1 MRCVMQDVADA
12 KVTVDGAVV
21 GRIERGML
29 VYFGVQK
36 GDTEQELVWITD
48 KIAKERIFHDAN
60 GKTNLSILDVHGEI
74 LLVSQFTLCADL
86 RKGNRP
92 SYDYSEEPGK
102 AESMYRKAIDLLK
115 AKGIPVQH
123 GSFGAHMLVSYTNI
137 GPQTFV
143 LEKTPERTDSA
154 QKTVVEK

>member
-1 MRCVMQDVADA
+1 MRCVIQDVADA
-12 KVTVDGAVV
+12 KVTVDGTVV
-21 GRIERGML
+21 GGIGRGML

-36 GDTEQELVWITD
+36 GDTEEELVWVTD
-48 KIAKERIFHDAN
+48 KIAKERFFHDAN

-102 AESMYRKAIDLLK
+102 AEEMYLKAIELLR
-115 AKGIPVQH
+115 AKGIPVEH

-143 LEKTPERTDSA
+143 LEKSPACTGSAKRT
-154 QKTVVEK
+154 VLEK

>member
-1 MRCVMQDVADA
+1 MRCVIQDVADA
-12 KVTVDGAVV
+12 KVTVDGTVV
-21 GRIERGML
+21 GGIGRGML

-36 GDTEQELVWITD
+36 GDTEEELVWVTD

-102 AESMYRKAIDLLK
+102 AEEMYLKAIELLR
-115 AKGIPVQH
+115 AKGIPVEH

-143 LEKTPERTDSA
+143 LEKSPACTGSAKRT
-154 QKTVVEK
+154 VLEK

>member
-1 MRCVMQDVADA
+1 MQDVADA

-74 LLVSQFTLCADL
+74 HLVRGFAEGQPSQL
-86 RKGNRP
+86 
-92 SYDYSEEPGK
+92 
-102 AESMYRKAIDLLK
+102 
-115 AKGIPVQH
+115 
-123 GSFGAHMLVSYTNI
+123 
-137 GPQTFV
+137 
-143 LEKTPERTDSA
+143 
-154 QKTVVEK
+154 